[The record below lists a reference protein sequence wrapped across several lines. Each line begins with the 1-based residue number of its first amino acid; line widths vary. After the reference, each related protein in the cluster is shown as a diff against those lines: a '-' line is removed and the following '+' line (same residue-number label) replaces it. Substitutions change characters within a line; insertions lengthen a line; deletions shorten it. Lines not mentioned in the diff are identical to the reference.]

1 MARKRLPMRKVKEI
15 LRLKLDQRL
24 SHRQVARALGVSA
37 GEVGKISKMA
47 EKVGLEW
54 ANVACLDEAELD
66 KRLYGREHGAA
77 STRQLPDYSAVHAEY
92 QKKGLT
98 LALLHVE
105 YLESNPGGL
114 QYTQFCE
121 HYRRW
126 LKARK
131 LSMHQVHRA
140 GEKLFTDFSG
150 KKPTI
155 VDPITGEVTEVELFV
170 AVMGASSYT
179 FSRACQTQKVA
190 DWIDCHVLAFEFIG
204 GLPEMVIPDQLR
216 SAVSVPCRYEP
227 VIQRNYEEMA
237 AHYNVAVLP
246 ARPKKPKDKA
256 LVEVGVQIVQRWI
269 CARMRREIHHTLASL
284 NDRVSELLVDLNHR
298 VMRKY
303 GASRRER
310 FEQIDL
316 PALRALPVERYQHAE
331 WKKAK
336 VNIDYHIELHRHFY
350 SVPYRWR
357 GEVSEVRFTTRTI
370 EVYIN
375 GTRVTSHVRSYVEG
389 GYTTVAEHMP
399 KAHQAHLKWSP
410 SRLIDWAEKEAGPTT
425 AELVQAILESKLHP
439 EQGYRTCLGI
449 MRLCKIYGRV
459 RLEAASARA
468 LTVGAYALGYLD
480 SILKKGLDR
489 EPLAGR
495 GQQKLPLIHEN
506 IRGKDYYQ

>member
-227 VIQRNYEEMA
+227 VIQCRQRFK
-237 AHYNVAVLP
+237 P
-246 ARPKKPKDKA
+246 ARF
-256 LVEVGVQIVQRWI
+256 RWQP
-269 CARMRREIHHTLASL
+269 SL
-284 NDRVSELLVDLNHR
+284 DP
-298 VMRKY
+298 
-303 GASRRER
+303 
-310 FEQIDL
+310 Q
-316 PALRALPVERYQHAE
+316 
-331 WKKAK
+331 
-336 VNIDYHIELHRHFY
+336 
-350 SVPYRWR
+350 
-357 GEVSEVRFTTRTI
+357 TR
-370 EVYIN
+370 
-375 GTRVTSHVRSYVEG
+375 
-389 GYTTVAEHMP
+389 
-399 KAHQAHLKWSP
+399 Q
-410 SRLIDWAEKEAGPTT
+410 
-425 AELVQAILESKLHP
+425 
-439 EQGYRTCLGI
+439 
-449 MRLCKIYGRV
+449 
-459 RLEAASARA
+459 
-468 LTVGAYALGYLD
+468 
-480 SILKKGLDR
+480 
-489 EPLAGR
+489 
-495 GQQKLPLIHEN
+495 
-506 IRGKDYYQ
+506 